1 MNFLCFFLFRMFYGS
16 TFLFK
21 NEFSMNN
28 QRMGRSTI
36 RENVMKLKSIQHCS
50 KLIETE
56 YFQDIGTDN
65 NQSGYIIVALIWM
78 ITFSIE

>member
-1 MNFLCFFLFRMFYGS
+1 MDQHFYLK
-16 TFLFK
+16 TNLVWII
-21 NEFSMNN
+21 NEWVAVQSVK
-28 QRMGRSTI
+28 I
-36 RENVMKLKSIQHCS
+36 KLKSIQHCS